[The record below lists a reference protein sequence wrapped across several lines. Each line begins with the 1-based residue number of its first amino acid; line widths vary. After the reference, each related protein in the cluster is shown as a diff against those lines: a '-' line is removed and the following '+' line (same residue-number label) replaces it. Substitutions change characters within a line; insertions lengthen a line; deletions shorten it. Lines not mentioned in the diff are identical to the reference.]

1 MRLSELVQYQNSPE
15 SISID
20 DALQSQT
27 QKLLDAK
34 EDLLLQLNVET
45 ATWGLELWENMVGI
59 TPSPVDTLES
69 RRMMVMGKL
78 RGRGVVT
85 VEVLKNIA
93 QSFLQSAVHVIEHPE
108 EYAIELSFDAPDL
121 SALPLSDMTAALN
134 ELIPAHLIL
143 SYMISMSAETVQFQS
158 DSDHSFDLP
167 AFCISELSYGCPMS
181 PLSFDGKWYPTLDV
195 GEYIGEIQ
203 KDHEQYP
210 PSNIHEGTLFAILDF
225 GAPVFPI

>member
-59 TPSPVDTLES
+59 TSSPVDTLES

-85 VEVLKNIA
+85 TEVLKNIT
-93 QSFLQSAVHVIEHPE
+93 QSFLQSAVDVIEHPE
-108 EYAIELSFDAPDL
+108 EYAIELSFDVPDIP
-121 SALPLSDMTAALN
+121 SLPLSDMTIALN

-143 SYMISMSAETVQFQS
+143 SYMASLKIETVQFQS
-158 DSDHSFDLP
+158 DIECSFSFP
-167 AFCISELSYGCPMS
+167 AYCIPENSYGCPFF
-181 PLSFDGKWYPTLDV
+181 PLSFDGQWYPTV
-195 GEYIGEIQ
+195 N
-203 KDHEQYP
+203 
-210 PSNIHEGTLFAILDF
+210 S
-225 GAPVFPI
+225 